1 MNKNLKLF
9 SIDDSNEPKQNEK
22 HETKLRKSVR
32 NVIDKNSKNFELDF
46 DNVFTNQ
53 ITSTTKQTDNEPRSD
68 RRIDQAQRTHED
80 ARQIRKNMQEVK
92 RITAEQRT
100 TILKALHEADKPMY
114 EVLELC
120 LECIGLTVN
129 DTAFKRQALKDLNDN
144 YK

>member
-1 MNKNLKLF
+1 MNN
-9 SIDDSNEPKQNEK
+9 IDD
-22 HETKLRKSVR
+22 
-32 NVIDKNSKNFELDF
+32 VIDNMFDDKNKVSNNKQSKLQQSVKQVIDNESKNIKLDF
-46 DNVFTNQ
+46 NNTFQSNDSVQSKKDN
-53 ITSTTKQTDNEPRSD
+53 K
-68 RRIDQAQRTHED
+68 RIQEAQRTHEE
-80 ARQIRKNMQEVK
+80 ARQIRKDMQEIK
-92 RITAEQRT
+92 RVTAEQRT

>member
-22 HETKLRKSVR
+22 HETELRKSVR

-46 DNVFTNQ
+46 DNVFTKQ

-68 RRIDQAQRTHED
+68 RRIDQAQRTHEE
-80 ARQIRKNMQEVK
+80 ARQIRKDMQEVK